1 MSPLKNVFRIIIL
14 AVVLSAVLAS
24 EDCFSQVK
32 KMSAKELTEES
43 TAVLYGKCTGK
54 KCEWNENR
62 SAIYT
67 YVTIAPEEYIKGHLG
82 SQVVVMVPGGRVDDI
97 LYEVS
102 ETPFF
107 NENEDVIA
115 FIWTNPRG
123 KNLITGGFQGKMKIE
138 RDERTGKRMVDAG
151 IIEEEQ
157 TLVPGQVRK
166 AERMELEDYVEK
178 LKNMPGIKQPI
189 EIKILKS

>member
-1 MSPLKNVFRIIIL
+1 
-14 AVVLSAVLAS
+14 
-24 EDCFSQVK
+24 
-32 KMSAKELTEES
+32 MSAKELTES
-43 TAVLYGKCTGK
+43 LQLYFTVRYGK

-178 LKNMPGIKQPI
+178 LKKYAGN
-189 EIKILKS
+189 

>member
-1 MSPLKNVFRIIIL
+1 MNPLKNKFRLIFL
-14 AVVLSAVLAS
+14 AIAVLMLITS
-24 EDCFSQVK
+24 PEGYSQVK

-67 YVTIAPEEYIKGHLG
+67 YVTIVPEEYIKGHLG
-82 SQVVVMVPGGRVDDI
+82 SQVEVMVPGGRVDDI

-107 NENEDVIA
+107 NENEEVIA
-115 FIWTNPRG
+115 FIWTNHRG

-151 IIEEEQ
+151 IMAEEEQ
-157 TLVPGQVRK
+157 VLAPGQVRK
-166 AERMELEDYVEK
+166 AERMELEDFVVR
-178 LKNMPGIKQPI
+178 LKGYAK
-189 EIKILKS
+189 